1 MANRVNH
8 IPLELFKFS
17 EKTMPQL
24 DGKVQGM
31 LKWHPLERNKIRGKK
46 CCTLIPRD
54 SKAVCKSYN
63 DDQELSKFP
72 GNRCSPLR

>member
-31 LKWHPLERNKIRGKK
+31 LKWHPLERNKIRGKNVV
-46 CCTLIPRD
+46 P
-54 SKAVCKSYN
+54 
-63 DDQELSKFP
+63 
-72 GNRCSPLR
+72 